1 MFIKFIWI
9 SIIITYSEV
18 GNDKDSHVLN
28 TMNMDSYNKNESIGI
43 MNNTFPPKESTD
55 NKEKDIKE
63 TGKFFTIDQ
72 NTIKETGKFFPIDH
86 KNNNLINHNINTR
99 KYNTIDIP
107 TEDSLMMKQS
117 IVKRKANEVK
127 NDQEDIK
134 RLYESNH
141 KEKSK
146 MEMTFS
152 KAGISFPISKPK
164 VSEEVQIEQAE
175 NRKKISKGVVKGI
188 PTNIQKALE
197 YYDIVYS
204 K

>member
-1 MFIKFIWI
+1 
-9 SIIITYSEV
+9 
-18 GNDKDSHVLN
+18 
-28 TMNMDSYNKNESIGI
+28 MDSYNKNESIGI